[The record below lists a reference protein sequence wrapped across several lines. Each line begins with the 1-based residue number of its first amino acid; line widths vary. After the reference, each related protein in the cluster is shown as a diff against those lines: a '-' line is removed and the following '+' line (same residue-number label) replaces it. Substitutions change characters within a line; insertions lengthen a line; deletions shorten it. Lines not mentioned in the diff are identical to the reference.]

1 MNKKTGTYKKTIRS
15 VDKNKRIIRS
25 TMPKSPEFVNEKLLV
40 GLAGQQN
47 AGKSTMFN
55 MLTGAN
61 QHIANYP
68 GVTVD
73 KKTGFYRYKDIK
85 VETVDLPG
93 TYSLTSFSLEERVAR
108 DFLITE
114 KPDVVVNV
122 VDASSLK
129 RSLYFS
135 FQVLEMGFPVVV
147 ALNMMDVA
155 KRNGTEINIKALQ
168 EKLKVPV
175 VPTVGRKGIGK
186 NDLRDAIFD
195 VSDDKNRGK
204 IQNALHINYDEL
216 EKPIDDLR
224 QKLEQT
230 RLGDKYPCR
239 WLAVKLVEGDSE
251 AERIVTEAMGA
262 SCHELKTA
270 RLIKQSFEDENDLDV
285 ADFMVGCRDKLA
297 SEVIRESVT
306 EKRDGRDRTTE
317 IIDSV
322 VLNRFAAPFFL
333 VATVFVI
340 YQLSIVKGYDLTQY
354 WWPVLA
360 KLRAIVAGAL
370 PDAGMLQDPYVRSMG
385 LWMVDSAN
393 ALLNYIPIF
402 LILFA
407 LIAILEDSGYMARI
421 AFILDRLF
429 NSFGLHGQ
437 STLPFILGGVFAGG
451 CAVPGVMSTK
461 GIPDERSR
469 MATILTVPYMNCLAK
484 VPFYTLLI
492 NVFFAPYKSW
502 AMLFLSTFTI
512 FVALLVARLL
522 TATLLKSMETAPFVM
537 ELPKYHPPTFFG
549 VGQRAVER
557 TWQYVK
563 KVGSIVVAVS
573 VCVFTLLQF
582 PGLSDEKTA
591 QFQYEMDQA
600 VAVFHKKSALN
611 SYADQFRDK
620 AALISLVN
628 IYTDYKT
635 AKLTVKTAEASKALD
650 ATFKSNYPELFK
662 FLKPKGDKAARK
674 INKNLRTL
682 VSKRKGLRRQ
692 IKEEQIESSFLGMV
706 GRSLEPLTQWAGFD
720 WKINVAILSS
730 FAARESS
737 VATIG
742 VLYQQGADEN
752 KSLEDRMGAET
763 GGDDFTPLHALAI
776 MIFFAMYPPCLATT
790 IMIKV
795 QTASY
800 KWMLFSMVFP
810 TVLGFVVASG
820 IFTGGRLL
828 GLNGIQMMGIFYG
841 FTALLTVVTG
851 LFKPWGKRL
860 MPITGTSNISIQ

>member
-1 MNKKTGTYKKTIRS
+1 MTTPSSATKKR
-15 VDKNKRIIRS
+15 
-25 TMPKSPEFVNEKLLV
+25 LLV

-47 AGKSTMFN
+47 AGKSTTFN

-73 KKTGFYRYKDIK
+73 KKSGHYHHQGIK

-93 TYSLTSFSLEERVAR
+93 TYSLTSFSLEERVTR

-129 RSLYFS
+129 RSLYFT
-135 FQVLEMGFPVVV
+135 FQAMEMGFPMVV

-155 KRNGTEINIKALQ
+155 ERNGTRIDVTRLEHRLG
-168 EKLKVPV
+168 VRV
-175 VPTVGRKGIGK
+175 VPTIGRRGKGKGE
-186 NDLRDAIFD
+186 LRDAILAAAERIEH
-195 VSDDKNRGK
+195 NPLR
-204 IQNALHINYDEL
+204 ITYEEL
-216 EKPIDDLR
+216 EPAIQGLR
-224 QKLEQT
+224 MKIADT
-230 RLGDKYPCR
+230 RLAVDYPTR

-251 AERIVTEAMGA
+251 AERIVGETLGAASQILQSARRISEA
-262 SCHELKTA
+262 
-270 RLIKQSFEDENDLDV
+270 FEEAHYMNV
-285 ADFMVGCRDKLA
+285 ADYMVGCRDRLA
-297 SEVIRESVT
+297 TDIIGSCVKETREGQTTIS
-306 EKRDGRDRTTE
+306 DR
-317 IIDSV
+317 IDAV
-322 VLNRFAAPFFL
+322 VLNRFAAPIFL

-340 YQLSIVKGYDLTQY
+340 YQLSIVKGYDLTHY

-360 KLRAIVAGAL
+360 KFRALVAGIL
-370 PDAGMLQDPYVRSMG
+370 PDAGMLEDPYIRSMG
-385 LWMVDSAN
+385 LWMIDSAN

-402 LILFA
+402 LILFS

-421 AFILDRLF
+421 AFILDKLF
-429 NSFGLHGQ
+429 HSFGLHGQ

-461 GIPDERSR
+461 GIPDEQSR

-492 NVFFAPYKSW
+492 NVFFVPYKSW
-502 AMLFLSTFTI
+502 VMLFLSTITI

-522 TATLLKSMETAPFVM
+522 TATVLKSMETAPFVM

-557 TWQYVK
+557 TWQYIK

-582 PGLSDEKTA
+582 PGVGNEQQA
-591 QFQYEMDQA
+591 AFEAEMQQA
-600 VAVFHKKSALN
+600 VTGFHKKIAATPYAADLQTDQALL
-611 SYADQFRDK
+611 
-620 AALISLVN
+620 ALINL
-628 IYTDYKT
+628 YDTYKT
-635 AKLTVKTAEASKALD
+635 AKLTIKGADASKALD
-650 ATFKSNYPELFK
+650 ARTQAAHPELFK
-662 FLKPKGDKAARK
+662 FLKPKKDKAAK
-674 INKNLRTL
+674 T
-682 VSKRKGLRRQ
+682 VSKALRRLASERKSLRRQ
-692 IKEEQIESSFLGMV
+692 IKEEQIQTSFLGMV
-706 GRSLEPLTQWAGFD
+706 GRTLEPVTQWAGFN
-720 WKINVAILSS
+720 WKVNVAILSS

-752 KSLEDRMGAET
+752 KSLEERMGAET
-763 GGDDFTPLHALAI
+763 GSDFTPLHALAI
-776 MIFFAMYPPCLATT
+776 MVFFALYPPCLATT

-795 QTASY
+795 QTGSY
-800 KWMLFSMVFP
+800 KWMLFSILFP
-810 TVLGFVVASG
+810 TTLGFIVASL
-820 IFTGGRLL
+820 IYTGGSAV
-828 GLNGIQMMGIFYG
+828 GFSGIQMMGVFY
-841 FTALLTVVTG
+841 AVVVLLTVMLG
-851 LFKPWGKRL
+851 LFKSWSDGKAVHLPEGVARDKL
-860 MPITGTSNISIQ
+860 EVKRA